1 MSETVLLENRGAV
14 AIMTLN
20 RPESMNAMNPQML
33 DTMFR
38 VARQAADDP
47 AIRCLVIT
55 GNGRAFSAGGDVK
68 AMASGNADG
77 TRITLRQK
85 RFAGA
90 ARPVQVEADP
100 AVR

>member
-20 RPESMNAMNPQML
+20 RPESMNAMNPEML

-47 AIRCLVIT
+47 A
-55 GNGRAFSAGGDVK
+55 
-68 AMASGNADG
+68 
-77 TRITLRQK
+77 
-85 RFAGA
+85 
-90 ARPVQVEADP
+90 RP
-100 AVR
+100 